1 MKFGKKWARAIR
13 QHDNNL
19 VHIPG
24 KQGSIQIE
32 GSIHWPVGFVP
43 KLYSWWLENYCCHFY
58 SSTLNFDL
66 PFAQPISKCHSLL
79 ATSCNGESAKL
90 QAHLI
95 NVPVSNL
102 MSENAAK
109 IIWCISLWPYSLLAS
124 NCVVVFE
131 DICYNFLTIILRFRK
146 SLIHKL
152 DGDPTTAKLG

>member
-1 MKFGKKWARAIR
+1 MLNLSQQKILVLRVCNKVGKTLARAIR
-13 QHDNNL
+13 QHESNL

-90 QAHLI
+90 HAHLI

-109 IIWCISLWPYSLLAS
+109 IIWHITWTLLTS
-124 NCVVVFE
+124 CQQ
-131 DICYNFLTIILRFRK
+131 LRRG
-146 SLIHKL
+146 I
-152 DGDPTTAKLG
+152 